1 MVKIKV
7 SYEEPEELKKLLDKL
22 RPDVERWKVSRNQE
36 GKFLKAYIVMK

>member
-7 SYEEPEELKKLLDKL
+7 SYEEPEELQKLLHKL
-22 RPDVERWKVSRNQE
+22 RPDVKTWKVSRNQE